1 MEKDAKFLLLK
12 VFIHESNFDNL
23 GIDFFN
29 FSGILR
35 IVFKKFWD
43 WLKPIQNQILFYYQE
58 NIYRK
63 AFLFNA

>member
-1 MEKDAKFLLLK
+1 
-12 VFIHESNFDNL
+12 L